1 MIFCTESS
9 LVVYRFAGH
18 VARVGVGKQNA
29 YKIMAKDTNYEA
41 LNFFTCSASSLL
53 R

>member
-9 LVVYRFAGH
+9 FVVYRFAGH
-18 VARVGVGKQNA
+18 VARVGKKNA

-41 LNFFTCSASSLL
+41 LNFFTCSTSFLL
-53 R
+53 S